1 MTMTEPAN
9 ESQKPVKLGQR
20 NWFWPTVIIG
30 GGLMLLL
37 KAFGIGEEFDVYRI
51 LGSILLLG
59 LAVASLVRFRFFM
72 FLVPVAL
79 IVYLWRA
86 QLGIADLNMKLLL
99 AATVLIS
106 IGLSLVFRRK
116 IDKPWQHH
124 GRGDWAKTEE
134 ILNENEF
141 VTIESNLGEY
151 TKYIHAGNLKKV
163 RISSSFSDT
172 KIYFE
177 PCQISPEGLEINLN
191 VSFSGVS
198 LMIPKTWRIS
208 SQASIFAGAITDMTS
223 RTATPEHTVRLTGNV
238 NFAEVKIIEI

>member
-1 MTMTEPAN
+1 MKMTDTQN
-9 ESQKPVKLGQR
+9 DGLQTTSKGR
-20 NWFWPTVIIG
+20 NWFWPTLIIG
-30 GGLMLLL
+30 GGVMLLL

-59 LAVASLVRFRFFM
+59 VAVASLARFRFFM
-72 FLVPVAL
+72 FLVPMAL

-86 QLGIADLNMKLLL
+86 QLGIADLNMKFLL

-116 IDKPWQHH
+116 NDAQWKQHSS
-124 GRGDWAKTEE
+124 GDWAKSEE
-134 ILNENEF
+134 ILNENEY
-141 VTIESNLGEY
+141 VNIESNLGEY
-151 TKYIHAGNLKKV
+151 TKYIHADNLKKV

-172 KIYFE
+172 KIYFD

-191 VSFSGVS
+191 VSFSGVR

-223 RTATPEHTVRLTGNV
+223 RTTTAENTVRLTGSV